1 MLCYF
6 FTSLSSIVGSVLTG
20 FATMRKANALYQ
32 YSGSLLP
39 VPVVVHWFRR
49 GNCAASRSV
58 VISLRIENEMHS

>member
-1 MLCYF
+1 MLF
-6 FTSLSSIVGSVLTG
+6 FYKFVIYCRVGFDRIRNDEKS
-20 FATMRKANALYQ
+20 Q